1 MFRYKHRLDEEN
13 RIWFRQAANE
23 VGNTNVGRNRLFVMK
38 NMEQERIR
46 RIREGAAAVIL
57 QAYWRRTMALR
68 YAVTLD
74 FGGTGKK

>member
-1 MFRYKHRLDEEN
+1 
-13 RIWFRQAANE
+13 
-23 VGNTNVGRNRLFVMK
+23 MK